1 MVESGSS
8 QQESSE
14 SMIDMD
20 AMGDF
25 YDDFKTAHEIC
36 DSVLIDLE
44 LDPTNATLLN
54 SLFRSIH
61 TIKGNLVYV
70 GLKDITPLIQ
80 SVEDL
85 LDAIRKNRIEYD
97 SLLCDVVL
105 LTLDK
110 TENMVQSRINDR
122 PCALSDDEIDRLCI
136 NISCI
141 ADVAPEARIEYIKN
155 CLFILDPDTHLY
167 NTYSKEALDAQD
179 TRDDSPLVT
188 PKTKLSSDGSREPL
202 VNTDYL
208 VDNEVVAD
216 KNIKDVLKSHGIEL
230 DEDINFFESLSTP
243 LENRSFYW
251 KGRTV
256 RLLLLA
262 LAMNE
267 KSQGKVDP
275 TQLAVAVLIHDI
287 GMSFLPR
294 SLLTKKGAFTEGER
308 QALHRHPNSGC
319 LLLSESNRWAQAA
332 EMVLQHHEQV
342 DGSGYPN
349 HLKGDYICHGAKI
362 LAIADTFDARSHER
376 AHRTLLKRP
385 LVRTMN
391 EINNFSGTQ
400 FDPYWVDIFNQV
412 VGTPDG

>member
-1 MVESGSS
+1 MDEPRDS
-8 QQESSE
+8 QQESDE
-14 SMIDMD
+14 NMIDMD

-25 YDDFKTAHEIC
+25 YDDFKTAHETC

-61 TIKGNLVYV
+61 TIKGNLIYV

-110 TENMVQSRINDR
+110 TENMVQSRIDDR

-141 ADVAPEARIEYIKN
+141 ADVAPDVRIEYIKK

-167 NTYSKEALDAQD
+167 NTYSKEALDALD
-179 TRDDSPLVT
+179 TRNDIPPVT

-208 VDNEVVAD
+208 VDNKVVAD
-216 KNIKDVLKSHGIEL
+216 RNIKDVLESHSIEM
-230 DEDINFFESLSTP
+230 DEDIYFFESLSPP

-256 RLLLLA
+256 RLLRLA
-262 LAMNE
+262 LAMNQ
-267 KSQGKVDP
+267 KSEGKVDP

-294 SLLTKKGAFTEGER
+294 SLLTKKGAFTEKER

-319 LLLSESNRWAQAA
+319 LLLSESNRWTQAA
-332 EMVLQHHEQV
+332 EMILQHHEQV

-349 HLKGDYICHGAKI
+349 HLKGDDICHGAKI

-400 FDPYWVDIFNQV
+400 FDPYWVDVFNQV
-412 VGTPDG
+412 VGSPDG

>member
-1 MVESGSS
+1 MEDARNSRP
-8 QQESSE
+8 ENSE
-14 SMIDMD
+14 NMIDMD

-25 YDDFKTAHEIC
+25 YDDFKTAHETC

-44 LDPTNATLLN
+44 LDPANATLLN

-61 TIKGNLVYV
+61 TIKGNLIYV

-97 SLLCDVVL
+97 SLLCDLVL

-110 TENMVQSRINDR
+110 TESMVQSRINNS
-122 PCALSDDEIDRLCI
+122 ASILSDSEIDSLCF

-141 ADVAPEARIEYIKN
+141 ADVKPEDRIDYIKN
-155 CLFILDPDTHLY
+155 SLFILDPETHL
-167 NTYSKEALDAQD
+167 NNSHLNQ
-179 TRDDSPLVT
+179 SQLHQT
-188 PKTKLSSDGSREPL
+188 PADKAKLSPAQKVSGDEDRNPI

-208 VDNEVVAD
+208 VDNQVVAD
-216 KNIKDVLKSHGIEL
+216 KNIKDVLKSHDIEL
-230 DEDINFFESLSTP
+230 GEDILFFESLSSP

-256 RLLLLA
+256 RQLMLA
-262 LAMNE
+262 LAMNDR
-267 KSQGKVDP
+267 SGVLVNP
-275 TQLAVAVLIHDI
+275 TQLAVAVLLHDI
-287 GMSFLPR
+287 GMSFLPKT
-294 SLLTKKGAFTEGER
+294 LLTKKGVFTEAER
-308 QALHRHPNSGC
+308 QALYRHPNSGYQ
-319 LLLSESNRWAQAA
+319 LLRESERWAQAA
-332 EMVLQHHEQV
+332 QIVLQHHEQV

-349 HLKGDYICHGAKI
+349 RLKGDEICHGAKI

-400 FDPYWVDIFNQV
+400 FDQFWVVIFNQV
-412 VGTPDG
+412 VCELEG

>member
-1 MVESGSS
+1 MEEARNS
-8 QQESSE
+8 QPENSE
-14 SMIDMD
+14 NMIDMD

-25 YDDFKTAHEIC
+25 YDDFKTAHETC

-44 LDPTNATLLN
+44 LDPSNATLLN

-61 TIKGNLVYV
+61 TIKGNLIYV

-110 TENMVQSRINDR
+110 TESMVQSRIDDL
-122 PCALSDDEIDRLCI
+122 PSVLSDDEIDRLCI

-141 ADVAPEARIEYIKN
+141 ADVAPEARIEYIKK
-155 CLFILDPDTHLY
+155 CLFILDPDTHLNNSY
-167 NTYSKEALDAQD
+167 LNLSLEDK
-179 TRDDSPLVT
+179 PLV
-188 PKTKLSSDGSREPL
+188 SSTTEESDEGSREPL

-208 VDNEVVAD
+208 VDNQVVAD
-216 KNIKDVLKSHGIEL
+216 KNIRDVLKSHDIEL
-230 DEDINFFESLSTP
+230 DEDIHFFESLSSP

-256 RLLLLA
+256 RLLMLA
-262 LAMNE
+262 LAMNDR
-267 KSQGKVDP
+267 SGGLVNP
-275 TQLAVAVLIHDI
+275 TQLAVAVLLHDI
-287 GMSFLPR
+287 GMSFLPKT
-294 SLLTKKGAFTEGER
+294 LLTKKGVFTEEER
-308 QALHRHPNSGC
+308 QALYRHPNSGYQ
-319 LLLSESNRWAQAA
+319 LLRESERWAQAA
-332 EMVLQHHEQV
+332 QIVLQHHEQV

-349 HLKGDYICHGAKI
+349 RLKGDEICHGAKI

-400 FDPYWVDIFNQV
+400 FDPFWVVIFNQV
-412 VGTPDG
+412 VCELEG